1 MDTESFFK
9 GKRPIGQKLK
19 AFGFC
24 ERGDDLFFARPV
36 GDGSLRLEISVGK
49 DLERAAVHTRVVDPD
64 TGEEYVLHLVDDAQ
78 GAFVGQVREDVEHIL
93 QEIARQCFDGTP
105 VPTKNTAAVL
115 RYARE
120 RYGSTPEFL
129 WEDTPN
135 TFILRRSDNK
145 KWYAAFLTIPKSKL
159 GDFPAG
165 DIGVLNVKAPP
176 EEIARLTDGKRFFP
190 AWHMNKRHWL
200 SLPLDGTLPLE
211 TLFERLDV
219 SYRAAG
225 TKKDKTRDEK

>member
-78 GAFVGQVREDVEHIL
+78 GAFCVGLAALPMTDSPIFRKIMGFSEAVRW
-93 QEIARQCFDGTP
+93 CWT
-105 VPTKNTAAVL
+105 
-115 RYARE
+115 
-120 RYGSTPEFL
+120 
-129 WEDTPN
+129 
-135 TFILRRSDNK
+135 
-145 KWYAAFLTIPKSKL
+145 L
-159 GDFPAG
+159 GC
-165 DIGVLNVKAPP
+165 
-176 EEIARLTDGKRFFP
+176 T
-190 AWHMNKRHWL
+190 
-200 SLPLDGTLPLE
+200 
-211 TLFERLDV
+211 
-219 SYRAAG
+219 
-225 TKKDKTRDEK
+225 